1 MSDKMP
7 LHYYVNMPGN
17 TLPGTSFT
25 TIGEALAS
33 LPEFPASECEKKFP
47 APVSDLPPVIVHI
60 GEGIYREKLVINR
73 PNVTFEGAGTDKTI
87 LVYGDAAFD
96 LMPDGDKRGTFRTAS
111 VRIDTHDFTAKH
123 LTFQNDSGFGHT
135 VGQALAVYVDGDR
148 NAFYDCRFLGSQDTI
163 FDAPLPLK
171 EAQPGGFKGPG
182 EFKPRTIGRHYYEN
196 CFIQGDVDFIF
207 GSGIAWF
214 EHCTIYSKLPGD
226 RIPPESPEDEVI
238 YGYVT
243 AASTPMEEPYGYVFH
258 ECSLD
263 SDCPP
268 RSIYLGRPWREWA
281 KTVFLHCELGE
292 HIHPTGWQD
301 WKKPHG
307 HFYYGEYASYGPGA
321 SPATRADFSHQLT
334 DAEAAEYTVKH
345 VMKGWEPQSL
355 M

>member
-171 EAQPGGFKGPG
+171 EAQPEASRVP
-182 EFKPRTIGRHYYEN
+182 EN
-196 CFIQGDVDFIF
+196 SSPARLDVIIMKTVLFREMWI
-207 GSGIAWF
+207 SSSA
-214 EHCTIYSKLPGD
+214 
-226 RIPPESPEDEVI
+226 
-238 YGYVT
+238 
-243 AASTPMEEPYGYVFH
+243 AASPGLNIVRSTRSFPETG
-258 ECSLD
+258 SL
-263 SDCPP
+263 
-268 RSIYLGRPWREWA
+268 RKVRR
-281 KTVFLHCELGE
+281 
-292 HIHPTGWQD
+292 
-301 WKKPHG
+301 
-307 HFYYGEYASYGPGA
+307 
-321 SPATRADFSHQLT
+321 
-334 DAEAAEYTVKH
+334 
-345 VMKGWEPQSL
+345 MK
-355 M
+355 

>member
-1 MSDKMP
+1 MP
-7 LHYYVNMPGN
+7 
-17 TLPGTSFT
+17 
-25 TIGEALAS
+25 E
-33 LPEFPASECEKKFP
+33 
-47 APVSDLPPVIVHI
+47 
-60 GEGIYREKLVINR
+60 
-73 PNVTFEGAGTDKTI
+73 
-87 LVYGDAAFD
+87 
-96 LMPDGDKRGTFRTAS
+96 GDKRGTFRTAS

-148 NAFYDCRFLGSQDTI
+148 NAFYDCRFLGSQDTV

-226 RIPPESPEDEVI
+226 RVPPESPEDEVI

-243 AASTPMEEPYGYVFH
+243 AASTPMDEPYGYVFH
-258 ECSLD
+258 ECSLE

-268 RSIYLGRPWREWA
+268 HSIYLGRPGENGRRPYSY
-281 KTVFLHCELGE
+281 TVNWGHTSIPPAGR
-292 HIHPTGWQD
+292 TG
-301 WKKPHG
+301 KKPMDISIT
-307 HFYYGEYASYGPGA
+307 ENTLPTVPVLLLL
-321 SPATRADFSHQLT
+321 PALT
-334 DAEAAEYTVKH
+334 FPT
-345 VMKGWEPQSL
+345 S
-355 M
+355 

>member
-163 FDAPLPLK
+163 FDAPL
-171 EAQPGGFKGPG
+171 
-182 EFKPRTIGRHYYEN
+182 
-196 CFIQGDVDFIF
+196 
-207 GSGIAWF
+207 
-214 EHCTIYSKLPGD
+214 D
-226 RIPPESPEDEVI
+226 RK
-238 YGYVT
+238 
-243 AASTPMEEPYGYVFH
+243 STRLN
-258 ECSLD
+258 S
-263 SDCPP
+263 
-268 RSIYLGRPWREWA
+268 
-281 KTVFLHCELGE
+281 
-292 HIHPTGWQD
+292 
-301 WKKPHG
+301 
-307 HFYYGEYASYGPGA
+307 
-321 SPATRADFSHQLT
+321 SHL
-334 DAEAAEYTVKH
+334 
-345 VMKGWEPQSL
+345 
-355 M
+355 

>member
-1 MSDKMP
+1 MP
-7 LHYYVNMPGN
+7 
-17 TLPGTSFT
+17 
-25 TIGEALAS
+25 E
-33 LPEFPASECEKKFP
+33 
-47 APVSDLPPVIVHI
+47 
-60 GEGIYREKLVINR
+60 
-73 PNVTFEGAGTDKTI
+73 
-87 LVYGDAAFD
+87 
-96 LMPDGDKRGTFRTAS
+96 GDKRGTFRTAS

-148 NAFYDCRFLGSQDTI
+148 NAFYDCRFLGSQDTV

-258 ECSLD
+258 ECSLE

-268 RSIYLGRPWREWA
+268 HSIYLDVPGENGRRP
-281 KTVFLHCELGE
+281 
-292 HIHPTGWQD
+292 
-301 WKKPHG
+301 
-307 HFYYGEYASYGPGA
+307 YS
-321 SPATRADFSHQLT
+321 
-334 DAEAAEYTVKH
+334 YTVNWGH
-345 VMKGWEPQSL
+345 TSIPSAGRTGRNPMDISITENTLPTVPALPLLPALTFPTS
-355 M
+355 